1 MSIIQK
7 SQQPTFYP
15 PLEEKFNIYSHA
27 FGLLI
32 SLIAL
37 VLLVVRASLYGN
49 VWHIV
54 SFSIYGSSLI
64 LLYAA
69 STIYHS
75 SKKPKLRL
83 RLQIFDHAAIYVL
96 IAGTYTPFTLVTL
109 NGTTGWIMFGVT
121 WLFALTGIILKL
133 FFIGRYN
140 NLSTIMYVFMG
151 WIVVFAIKPLIHNL
165 PFEGLMWLFTGGIS
179 YTVGAVLYSIKKM
192 PYNHAIFHVFV
203 LIGSICHFVAV
214 YFYVLKV

>member
-1 MSIIQK
+1 MTSIK
-7 SQQPTFYP
+7 DSKVTYYP
-15 PLEEKFNIYSHA
+15 PFEEKLNIISH
-27 FGLLI
+27 GLGLVL
-32 SLIAL
+32 SVVAL
-37 VLLVVRASLYGN
+37 VLLVVRASLEGN

-54 SFSIYGSSLI
+54 SFSIFGTSMV

-75 SKKPKLRL
+75 SKKPKVRL

-121 WLFALTGIILKL
+121 WFFALSGIILKL
-133 FFIGRYN
+133 FFTGRFDK
-140 NLSTIMYVFMG
+140 LSTIMYVFMG

-165 PFEGLMWLFTGGIS
+165 PFEGLMWLFAGGIF
-179 YTVGAVLYSIKKM
+179 YTIGAVLYSIKKM
-192 PYNHAIFHVFV
+192 SYNHAIFHVFV
-203 LIGSICHFVAV
+203 LLGTFCHVIAV
-214 YFYVLKV
+214 YFYVLS